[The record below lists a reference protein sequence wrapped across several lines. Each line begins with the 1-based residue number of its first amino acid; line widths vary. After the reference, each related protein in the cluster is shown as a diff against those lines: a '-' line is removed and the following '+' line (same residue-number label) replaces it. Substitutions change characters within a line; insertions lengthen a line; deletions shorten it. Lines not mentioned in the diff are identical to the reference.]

1 MSKKPNFGTILSPF
15 RTNLSH
21 QRLDIGPSYHPI
33 QFKEKLENQRLE
45 IAKKTPNFRPDF
57 GLFELNLG
65 SKIVFRGCNLY
76 CMLKIVNSH
85 HCMQLQQK
93 RMIQTQ

>member
-1 MSKKPNFGTILSPF
+1 M
-15 RTNLSH
+15 SH
-21 QRLDIGPSYHPI
+21 QRSGIGPSYHPI

-45 IAKKTPNFRPDF
+45 IAKKIPNFRPDF

-65 SKIVFRGCNLY
+65 PKIVFRGCNLY
-76 CMLKIVNSH
+76 YMLKIVNSH

>member
-1 MSKKPNFGTILSPF
+1 M
-15 RTNLSH
+15 SH

-45 IAKKTPNFRPDF
+45 IAKKIPNFRPDF

-65 SKIVFRGCNLY
+65 PKIVFRGFNLY
-76 CMLKIVNSH
+76 YMLKIVNSH
-85 HCMQLQQK
+85 HCMQIQQK